1 VSPLVERITGDQPI
15 PVIVVGAG
23 GMGSAW
29 IAAAEESPLV
39 ELRGVVDLDEDVA
52 RAAATA
58 VGRPRLATGTRTAAL
73 AKTTGARAVINVTV
87 PEAHHPVTTEALL
100 AGLPVL
106 GEKPVAA
113 TLEESLALAA
123 TSELSGQLFM
133 VSQSRRYNRHVAETR
148 TLSAHLGSL
157 GICTV
162 DFFKAPRFG
171 GFRDAMPHP
180 LLVDMAIH
188 QFDLARLLLGA
199 EPVSVVCEEYN
210 PPWSWYRGASGATA
224 IFEMTGGSR
233 FVFTGN
239 WCSRGL
245 ETSWNGHWRLSGEH
259 GTVVWDG
266 DNSPVAEPAPREIP
280 RADPAGEG
288 ILGALAEF
296 VAALRSGALPAGE
309 VRGNILSFA
318 MVEAAVSSASTGR
331 RVVIAELLEESLAAA
346 LDQPFAPQVVEGL
359 RADGL
364 LASILSPNVRAARS

>member
-1 VSPLVERITGDQPI
+1 MNTLFKRIPGNRPL

-23 GMGSAW
+23 GMGSTW
-29 IAAAEESPLV
+29 ITAVEESPLV
-39 ELRGVVDLDEDVA
+39 ELRGIVDLDEDVA
-52 RAAATA
+52 HAAATA
-58 VGRPRLATGTRTAAL
+58 VGRPQLATGTRTATL
-73 AKTTGARAVINVTV
+73 ADETGARAVINVTI

-113 TLEESLALAA
+113 TLAESLALAA
-123 TSELSGQLFM
+123 TSKLSGQLFM
-133 VSQSRRYNRHVAETR
+133 VSQSRRYNRYVAEASSLAT
-148 TLSAHLGSL
+148 HVGPL

-188 QFDLARLLLGA
+188 QFDLARLFLGA

-210 PPWSWYRGASGATA
+210 PPWSWYRGDAGATA

-233 FVFTGN
+233 FIFTGN
-239 WCSRGL
+239 WCSPGR

-266 DNSPVAEPAPREIP
+266 DNPPVSEPAPPESP
-280 RADPAGEG
+280 RPDPVAEG
-288 ILGALAEF
+288 ILGALAGF
-296 VAALRSGALPAGE
+296 VAALRSGDLPAGE
-309 VRGNILSFA
+309 VHGNILSFA
-318 MVEAAVSSASTGR
+318 MVEAAVRSASTGQ
-331 RVVIAELLEESLAAA
+331 RVPIKDLLEESLSAA
-346 LDQPFAPQVVEGL
+346 LNQSHSPQILDGL
-359 RADGL
+359 RADDFLG
-364 LASILSPNVRAARS
+364 SILSPTGNPTHS